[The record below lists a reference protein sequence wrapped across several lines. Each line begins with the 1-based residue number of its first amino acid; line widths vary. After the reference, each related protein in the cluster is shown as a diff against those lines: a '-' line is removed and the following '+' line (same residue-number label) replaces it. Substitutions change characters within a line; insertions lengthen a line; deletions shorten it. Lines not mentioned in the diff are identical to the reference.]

1 MDPNCWFPSATSVSL
16 TLCLLP
22 PPLPLLPLTRSP
34 ATYSLTHLL
43 SPFFTMFLFSLPSIL
58 SQRHLF
64 FFSFCPL
71 SSPPA
76 SSHLLIPLCP
86 SLLLILLALTLP
98 KYNYL
103 YLDYYGWSIW
113 WIIQWDNRHVNC
125 QRFFCTVYTEV
136 TSLWYLRG
144 VFCINMMK
152 NNDFCPKQTNQSD
165 ILSINTLTLEFYL
178 SCVQFLVFY
187 KIFIWVAWALS

>member
-136 TSLWYLRG
+136 TSLWYLREQW
-144 VFCINMMK
+144 FLPKTDQPIWYFIYKHFHTWILFIMHAISCI
-152 NNDFCPKQTNQSD
+152 
-165 ILSINTLTLEFYL
+165 LTKYL
-178 SCVQFLVFY
+178 FE
-187 KIFIWVAWALS
+187 